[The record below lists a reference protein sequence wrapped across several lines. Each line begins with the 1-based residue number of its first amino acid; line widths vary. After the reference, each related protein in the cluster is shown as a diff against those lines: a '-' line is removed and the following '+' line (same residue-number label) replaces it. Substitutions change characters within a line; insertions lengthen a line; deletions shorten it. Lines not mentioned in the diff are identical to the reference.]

1 MPEGTHKP
9 IRSRPLGNNLRMTKP
24 LLFLSIGVLVP
35 VVLSTTV
42 GIIAIVSGNTSRELV
57 LGVLSVAFAASAVG
71 SAIVVIVLL
80 GLRSRT
86 ARLQTDLLGNVSH
99 ELRTPLAAIRMYAQT
114 LQAGTVQDNPQLIR
128 QCADTIARETEWLS
142 VMIERLLTWRAA
154 ARDRDNLTMI
164 SQPLSDLVWEI
175 ADRFRCMLPPDEID
189 FSATIETSVP
199 VRHDRNGMGS
209 VLMNLL
215 TNAYKYSAGPRRIH
229 LSAAD
234 EQDQVV
240 LRVSDNGMGIAKK
253 DQHRIFEPFY
263 RGSEGAPIRASGAGL
278 GLAIVAYMV
287 RAHGGTV
294 SVETTLGSGSTF
306 TVRLPAD
313 PGKGNQ
319 P

>member
-1 MPEGTHKP
+1 
-9 IRSRPLGNNLRMTKP
+9 MTKP

-57 LGVLSVAFAASAVG
+57 LGVLSVALAASAVG

-80 GLRSRT
+80 GLRART

-154 ARDRDNLTMI
+154 ARDRDNLTMV
-164 SQPLSDLVWEI
+164 SQPLSELVCEI
-175 ADRFRCMLPPDEID
+175 ADRFRCMLPPDEMD
-189 FSATIETSVP
+189 FSATIETSMP

-209 VLMNLL
+209 VLLNLL
-215 TNAYKYSAGPRRIH
+215 TNAYKYSAGPRRIQ
-229 LSAAD
+229 LSAVD
-234 EQDQVV
+234 EGDHVI
-240 LRVSDNGMGIAKK
+240 LRVSDNGMGIAT
-253 DQHRIFEPFY
+253 DQVQRIFEPFY
-263 RGSEGAPIRASGAGL
+263 RGGAGTSSPESGAGL
-278 GLAIVAYMV
+278 GLAIVDYMV

-294 SVETTLGSGSTF
+294 SVETSLGSGSTF

-313 PGKGNQ
+313 PGRGSL